1 MHCTSHFF
9 SYNESMN
16 KKLIGIL
23 ASGGLIL
30 TAAIWGFAFVVVK
43 DSVDTIPP
51 VYMVSIRYTIAAVLL
66 GFVLI
71 PQFKKLNR
79 YYWIHGAVTGLMLA
93 LGYITQTIG
102 CKYTTAGKN
111 AFLTTIYVILIPLIS
126 WPLNKKRPHFVV
138 FLSAVMALVGIGLLA
153 LRNEGGVLGFN
164 VGDILTLICGLFYA
178 LHIIF
183 TAKFSQ
189 DKNPVILTWIQ
200 FIVAAVFSWAVSPLI
215 DGSFS
220 VALLKS
226 SRVIFSMLYLGI
238 FSSLVAFLLQNI
250 CLKYME
256 SSLASLFLS
265 LESVFGVIFSTIFL
279 RERMTLVMIIGCV
292 LIFAAITIADQFHA
306 KKQ

>member
-9 SYNESMN
+9 SYNERMN

-51 VYMVSIRYTIAAVLL
+51 GYMVSIRYTIAAVLL

-265 LESVFGVIFSTIFL
+265 LESVFGVVFSTIFL

>member
-1 MHCTSHFF
+1 
-9 SYNESMN
+9 MN

-71 PQFKKLNR
+71 SQFKKLNR
-79 YYWIHGAVTGLMLA
+79 YYWIHGSVTGLMLA

-200 FIVAAVFSWAVSPLI
+200 FIVASVFSWAVSPLI

-265 LESVFGVIFSTIFL
+265 LESVFGVVFSTIFL

-292 LIFAAITIADQFHA
+292 LIFAAITIADQFHEN
-306 KKQ
+306 KQ

>member
-1 MHCTSHFF
+1 
-9 SYNESMN
+9 MN

-79 YYWIHGAVTGLMLA
+79 YYWIHGALTGLMLA

-200 FIVAAVFSWAVSPLI
+200 FIVAAVFSWSVSPLI

>member
-1 MHCTSHFF
+1 
-9 SYNESMN
+9 
-16 KKLIGIL
+16 
-23 ASGGLIL
+23 
-30 TAAIWGFAFVVVK
+30 
-43 DSVDTIPP
+43 
-51 VYMVSIRYTIAAVLL
+51 MVSIRYTIAAVLL

-292 LIFAAITIADQFHA
+292 LIFAAITIADQFHEN
-306 KKQ
+306 KQ

>member
-1 MHCTSHFF
+1 
-9 SYNESMN
+9 MN

-79 YYWIHGAVTGLMLA
+79 YYWIHGSVTGLMLA

>member
-1 MHCTSHFF
+1 
-9 SYNESMN
+9 MN

-30 TAAIWGFAFVVVK
+30 TAAIWGFAFVVGK

-200 FIVAAVFSWAVSPLI
+200 FIVAAVFSWSVSPLI

-265 LESVFGVIFSTIFL
+265 LESVFGVVFSAIFL
-279 RERMTLVMIIGCV
+279 RERMTLVMIFGCV

>member
-1 MHCTSHFF
+1 
-9 SYNESMN
+9 MN

-71 PQFKKLNR
+71 SQFKKLNR

-200 FIVAAVFSWAVSPLI
+200 FIVAAVFSWSVSPLI

-265 LESVFGVIFSTIFL
+265 LESVFGVIFSAIFL

>member
-1 MHCTSHFF
+1 
-9 SYNESMN
+9 MN

-200 FIVAAVFSWAVSPLI
+200 FIVAAVFSWSVSPLI

-265 LESVFGVIFSTIFL
+265 LESVFGVIFSAIFL
-279 RERMTLVMIIGCV
+279 RERMTLVMIFGCV

>member
-1 MHCTSHFF
+1 
-9 SYNESMN
+9 MN

-189 DKNPVILTWIQ
+189 DKNPLILTWIQ

>member
-1 MHCTSHFF
+1 
-9 SYNESMN
+9 MN

-183 TAKFSQ
+183 TAKFYQ

-292 LIFAAITIADQFHA
+292 LIFAAITIADQFHEN
-306 KKQ
+306 KQ

>member
-1 MHCTSHFF
+1 
-9 SYNESMN
+9 MN

-200 FIVAAVFSWAVSPLI
+200 FIVAAVFSWSVSPLI

-265 LESVFGVIFSTIFL
+265 LESVFGVIFSAIFL
-279 RERMTLVMIIGCV
+279 RERMTLVMIFGCV

-306 KKQ
+306 KRQ

>member
-1 MHCTSHFF
+1 
-9 SYNESMN
+9 MN

-200 FIVAAVFSWAVSPLI
+200 FIVASVFSWAVSPLI

-265 LESVFGVIFSTIFL
+265 LESVFGVIFSAIFL

-292 LIFAAITIADQFHA
+292 LIFAAITIADQFHEN
-306 KKQ
+306 KQ

>member
-1 MHCTSHFF
+1 
-9 SYNESMN
+9 MN

-189 DKNPVILTWIQ
+189 NKNPVILTWIQ

-265 LESVFGVIFSTIFL
+265 LESVFGVIFSAIFL

-292 LIFAAITIADQFHA
+292 LIFAAITIADQFHEN
-306 KKQ
+306 KQ

>member
-1 MHCTSHFF
+1 
-9 SYNESMN
+9 MN

-200 FIVAAVFSWAVSPLI
+200 FIVASVFSWAVSPLI

-292 LIFAAITIADQFHA
+292 LIFAAITIADQFHEN
-306 KKQ
+306 KQ

>member
-1 MHCTSHFF
+1 
-9 SYNESMN
+9 MN

-200 FIVAAVFSWAVSPLI
+200 FIVAAVFSWSVSPLI

-279 RERMTLVMIIGCV
+279 RERMTLVMIFGCV
-292 LIFAAITIADQFHA
+292 LIFAAITIADQFHEN
-306 KKQ
+306 KQ

>member
-1 MHCTSHFF
+1 
-9 SYNESMN
+9 MN

-153 LRNEGGVLGFN
+153 LRNECGVLGFN

-200 FIVAAVFSWAVSPLI
+200 FIVASVFSWAVSPLI

-279 RERMTLVMIIGCV
+279 RERMTLVMLIGCV

>member
-1 MHCTSHFF
+1 
-9 SYNESMN
+9 MN

-220 VALLKS
+220 VVLLKS

-265 LESVFGVIFSTIFL
+265 LESVFGVIFSAIFL

-292 LIFAAITIADQFHA
+292 LIFAAITIADQFHEN
-306 KKQ
+306 KQ

>member
-1 MHCTSHFF
+1 
-9 SYNESMN
+9 MN

-200 FIVAAVFSWAVSPLI
+200 FIVASVFSWAVSPLI

-265 LESVFGVIFSTIFL
+265 LESVFGVIFSAIFL
-279 RERMTLVMIIGCV
+279 RERMTLVMIFGCV

>member
-1 MHCTSHFF
+1 
-9 SYNESMN
+9 MN

-30 TAAIWGFAFVVVK
+30 TSAIWGFAFVVVK

-189 DKNPVILTWIQ
+189 DKNPLILTWIQ

-265 LESVFGVIFSTIFL
+265 LESVFGIIFSTIFL

>member
-1 MHCTSHFF
+1 
-9 SYNESMN
+9 MN

-226 SRVIFSMLYLGI
+226 SRVNFSMLYLGI

>member
-1 MHCTSHFF
+1 
-9 SYNESMN
+9 MN

-71 PQFKKLNR
+71 SQFKKLNR

-265 LESVFGVIFSTIFL
+265 LESVFGVIFSAIFL
-279 RERMTLVMIIGCV
+279 RERMTLVMIVGCV

>member
-1 MHCTSHFF
+1 
-9 SYNESMN
+9 MN

-200 FIVAAVFSWAVSPLI
+200 FIVAAVFSWSVSPLI

>member
-1 MHCTSHFF
+1 
-9 SYNESMN
+9 
-16 KKLIGIL
+16 
-23 ASGGLIL
+23 
-30 TAAIWGFAFVVVK
+30 
-43 DSVDTIPP
+43 
-51 VYMVSIRYTIAAVLL
+51 MVSIRYTIAAVLL

-71 PQFKKLNR
+71 SQFKKLNR
-79 YYWIHGAVTGLMLA
+79 YYWIHGSVTGLMLA

-265 LESVFGVIFSTIFL
+265 LESVFGVVFSTIFL

>member
-1 MHCTSHFF
+1 
-9 SYNESMN
+9 MN

-200 FIVAAVFSWAVSPLI
+200 FIVAAVFSWSVSPLI

-292 LIFAAITIADQFHA
+292 LIFAAITIADQFHEN
-306 KKQ
+306 KQ

>member
-9 SYNESMN
+9 SYNERMN

-265 LESVFGVIFSTIFL
+265 LESVFGVVFSTIFL

>member
-1 MHCTSHFF
+1 
-9 SYNESMN
+9 MN

-200 FIVAAVFSWAVSPLI
+200 FIVASVFSWAVSPLI

>member
-1 MHCTSHFF
+1 
-9 SYNESMN
+9 MN

-200 FIVAAVFSWAVSPLI
+200 FIVAAVFSWSVSPLI

-265 LESVFGVIFSTIFL
+265 LESVFGVVFSAIFL
-279 RERMTLVMIIGCV
+279 RERMTLVMIFGCV
-292 LIFAAITIADQFHA
+292 LIFAAITIADQFH
-306 KKQ
+306 KNKQ

>member
-1 MHCTSHFF
+1 
-9 SYNESMN
+9 MN

-71 PQFKKLNR
+71 SQFKKLNR

-200 FIVAAVFSWAVSPLI
+200 FIVAAVFSWAVSSLI

>member
-1 MHCTSHFF
+1 
-9 SYNESMN
+9 MN

-71 PQFKKLNR
+71 SQFKKLNR

-189 DKNPVILTWIQ
+189 DKNPVILTWLQ

-265 LESVFGVIFSTIFL
+265 LESVFGVIFSAIFL

>member
-1 MHCTSHFF
+1 
-9 SYNESMN
+9 MN

-164 VGDILTLICGLFYA
+164 VGDILALIWGLF
-178 LHIIF
+178 
-183 TAKFSQ
+183 
-189 DKNPVILTWIQ
+189 
-200 FIVAAVFSWAVSPLI
+200 
-215 DGSFS
+215 
-220 VALLKS
+220 
-226 SRVIFSMLYLGI
+226 
-238 FSSLVAFLLQNI
+238 
-250 CLKYME
+250 
-256 SSLASLFLS
+256 
-265 LESVFGVIFSTIFL
+265 
-279 RERMTLVMIIGCV
+279 
-292 LIFAAITIADQFHA
+292 
-306 KKQ
+306 

>member
-1 MHCTSHFF
+1 
-9 SYNESMN
+9 MN
-16 KKLIGIL
+16 KKLIGVL
-23 ASGGLIL
+23 ASAGLIL

-51 VYMVSIRYTIAAVLL
+51 VYMVAIRYTIAAVVL

-79 YYWIHGAVTGLMLA
+79 YYWIHGAITGLMLA

-200 FIVAAVFSWAVSPLI
+200 FIVAAVFSWAVSPLV

-265 LESVFGVIFSTIFL
+265 LESVFGVIFSAIFL

-306 KKQ
+306 KE

>member
-1 MHCTSHFF
+1 
-9 SYNESMN
+9 MN

-71 PQFKKLNR
+71 SQFKKLNR

-200 FIVAAVFSWAVSPLI
+200 FIVASVFSWAVSPLI

-292 LIFAAITIADQFHA
+292 LIFAAITIADQFHEN
-306 KKQ
+306 KQ

>member
-1 MHCTSHFF
+1 
-9 SYNESMN
+9 MN

-265 LESVFGVIFSTIFL
+265 LESVFGVVFSTIFL

-292 LIFAAITIADQFHA
+292 LIFAAITIADQFHEN
-306 KKQ
+306 KQ